1 VFIRFVLLFVLV
13 LALAAPA
20 YVAPRVLFQRTR
32 ASKALS
38 EAQRNRAHEQAKA
51 LARTTTP
58 EELAKLLSGAP
69 LAYRLYTAV
78 AHVELREKVIDAYE
92 GRIEL
97 LDRAHDLLDEYLED
111 VNQALKVNFDGDPG
125 PPLPEPSPGPPEIV
139 QTDKTLRVMRVLELP
154 TPATTRARLRML
166 ALAASADRDAI
177 QAQQDKADDAEGT
190 YLDVHRSWGAYL
202 DDLADQ
208 VRRKSEGDMASE
220 AESY

>member
-1 VFIRFVLLFVLV
+1 MLV

-32 ASKALS
+32 ASKALTD
-38 EAQRNRAHEQAKA
+38 AQRERAHEQAKS

-58 EELAKLLSGAP
+58 EELARLLSGAP

-78 AHVELREKVIDAYE
+78 AHVELREKVIDGYE
-92 GRIEL
+92 TRVDL
-97 LDRAHDLLDEYLED
+97 LDRAHSLLDDYLED

-139 QTDKTLRVMRVLELP
+139 ETPTTLRVMRVLELP
-154 TPATTRARLRML
+154 TAATTRERLRML

-177 QAQQDKADDAEGT
+177 QAMQDKTDDAEET

-208 VRRKSEGDMASE
+208 VRRRSEGDMAGE
-220 AESY
+220 AANY